1 MSILGQV
8 TPKPQLCGAPYRLP
22 ASEIS
27 QLPIVVE
34 DEVPLPDALG
44 DVMVVDLDEP
54 RMATIKE
61 QLLTALESNPT
72 GVEIECAEAEEDL
85 PQPEQPERGQFGGQV
100 RQIFSLSNLFG
111 SPESQ
116 INGSLQEHAGQP
128 GQERDVEMAEVH

>member
-100 RQIFSLSNLFG
+100 RLFFRFRTFLG
-111 SPESQ
+111 HQ
-116 INGSLQEHAGQP
+116 RA
-128 GQERDVEMAEVH
+128 R

>member
-54 RMATIKE
+54 GMATIKE

-100 RQIFSLSNLFG
+100 RLFFAFEPFWVTREPDKWFS
-111 SPESQ
+111 
-116 INGSLQEHAGQP
+116 P
-128 GQERDVEMAEVH
+128 GACWTTWSREGC